1 MFIAPLSQYGQSYY
15 LKKVNTSQLLLPQ
28 YQNTYPRG
36 PESMYINWN
45 IPFQTQIYLVNVPL
59 NVNIVGTY
67 FNAVIVKV
75 EKYFLFSDLL

>member
-36 PESMYINWN
+36 PESTSIE
-45 IPFQTQIYLVNVPL
+45 ISPFRPKFT
-59 NVNIVGTY
+59 
-67 FNAVIVKV
+67 
-75 EKYFLFSDLL
+75 

>member
-36 PESMYINWN
+36 PES
-45 IPFQTQIYLVNVPL
+45 TGCL
-59 NVNIVGTY
+59 NAKPDVLNTY
-67 FNAVIVKV
+67 
-75 EKYFLFSDLL
+75 

>member
-36 PESMYINWN
+36 PESTSIE
-45 IPFQTQIYLVNVPL
+45 ISPFRPKF
-59 NVNIVGTY
+59 TY
-67 FNAVIVKV
+67 
-75 EKYFLFSDLL
+75 